1 MVRGICRFNTRSLLI
16 VTGILMLFMPLTMND
31 STAYV
36 SDERCIEEYN
46 LPAGEECTRAQK
58 CYIEFGR
65 VCNDWELGETA
76 FTSNPLGTMLQ
87 PFDHIFQ
94 GMSIVIFWS
103 LLIGI
108 LWLRTENPQ
117 LVGIIGVVMISAY
130 SYAVDPTLQSPE
142 FETARWVGGLLLVS
156 SVGISV
162 YQLIVTR
169 IFAPPQ

>member
-1 MVRGICRFNTRSLLI
+1 MVKGNALLPLI
-16 VTGILMLFMPLTMND
+16 TTIGLLMLFVPLTIND
-31 STAYV
+31 ATAYV

-65 VCNDWELGETA
+65 ECATWELGETA
-76 FTSNPLGTMLQ
+76 FTSNPLGTMLL

-94 GMSIVIFWS
+94 GLSIVIFWA

-117 LVGIIGVVMISAY
+117 LVGIIGVVMVSAY
-130 SYAVDPTLQSPE
+130 SYTVDPTLQSPE
-142 FETARWVGGLLLVS
+142 FETARFVGTVLILV

-162 YQLIVTR
+162 YQLIATR

>member
-1 MVRGICRFNTRSLLI
+1 MVKGNALLSI
-16 VTGILMLFMPLTMND
+16 IAGLGLLMLLVPLTIND
-31 STAYV
+31 ANAYV

-46 LPAGEECTRAQK
+46 LPVGEECTRAQK

-65 VCNDWELGETA
+65 QCNDWELGETA

-103 LLIGI
+103 LMIGI

-117 LVGIIGVVMISAY
+117 LVGIIGVVMVSAY
-130 SYAVDPTLQSPE
+130 SYATDPTLQSPE
-142 FETARWVGGLLLVS
+142 FETARFVGTVLILCSL
-156 SVGISV
+156 GISV

>member
-1 MVRGICRFNTRSLLI
+1 MVKGNALLPLI
-16 VTGILMLFMPLTMND
+16 TTIGLLMLFVPLTIND
-31 STAYV
+31 ATAYV

-46 LPAGEECTRAQK
+46 LPAGEECTKAQK

-65 VCNDWELGETA
+65 ECATWELGETA
-76 FTSNPLGTMLQ
+76 FTSNPLGTMLL
-87 PFDHIFQ
+87 PFDHMFQ

-117 LVGIIGVVMISAY
+117 LVGIIGVVMVSAY
-130 SYAVDPTLQSPE
+130 SYTIDPTLQSPE
-142 FETARWVGGLLLVS
+142 FETARWVGTILIGF
-156 SVGISV
+156 SVGISI
-162 YQLIVTR
+162 YQLIATR

>member
-1 MVRGICRFNTRSLLI
+1 MVKGNALLSI
-16 VTGILMLFMPLTMND
+16 IAGLGLLMLFVPLTIND
-31 STAYV
+31 ATAYV

-46 LPAGEECTRAQK
+46 LPAGEECTKAQK

-65 VCNDWELGETA
+65 ECATWELGETA
-76 FTSNPLGTMLQ
+76 FTSNPLGTMLL
-87 PFDHIFQ
+87 PFDHMFQ

-117 LVGIIGVVMISAY
+117 LVGIIGVVMVSAY
-130 SYAVDPTLQSPE
+130 SYAVDPSLQSPE
-142 FETARWVGGLLLVS
+142 FETARFVGTVLILV

-162 YQLIVTR
+162 YQLIATR

>member
-1 MVRGICRFNTRSLLI
+1 MVKGSASLTIISGL
-16 VTGILMLFMPLTMND
+16 VLLLLLTPLTIND
-31 STAYV
+31 ATAYV
-36 SDERCIEEYN
+36 SDERCIEEFN
-46 LPAGEECTRAQK
+46 LPVEESCTRAQK

-117 LVGIIGVVMISAY
+117 LVGIIGVVMVSAY
-130 SYAVDPTLQSPE
+130 SYSVDPTLQSPE
-142 FETARWVGGLLLVS
+142 FETARFVGTVLILV
-156 SVGISV
+156 SVGISI

>member
-1 MVRGICRFNTRSLLI
+1 MVKGNALLPLI
-16 VTGILMLFMPLTMND
+16 TTIGLLMLFVPLTIND
-31 STAYV
+31 ATAYV

-46 LPAGEECTRAQK
+46 LPAGEECTKAQK

-65 VCNDWELGETA
+65 ECATWELGETA
-76 FTSNPLGTMLQ
+76 FTSNPLGTMLL
-87 PFDHIFQ
+87 PFDHMFQ

-117 LVGIIGVVMISAY
+117 LVGIIGVVMVSAY
-130 SYAVDPTLQSPE
+130 SYAVDPSLQSPE
-142 FETARWVGGLLLVS
+142 FETARFVGTVLILV

-162 YQLIVTR
+162 YQLIATR

>member
-1 MVRGICRFNTRSLLI
+1 MGKGNALLPLI
-16 VTGILMLFMPLTMND
+16 TTIGLLMLFVPLTIND
-31 STAYV
+31 ATAYV

-65 VCNDWELGETA
+65 ECATWELGETA
-76 FTSNPLGTMLQ
+76 FTSNPLGTMLL

-94 GMSIVIFWS
+94 GLSIVIFWA

-117 LVGIIGVVMISAY
+117 LVGIIGVVMVSAY
-130 SYAVDPTLQSPE
+130 SYTVDPTLQSPE
-142 FETARWVGGLLLVS
+142 FETARFVGTVLILV

-162 YQLIVTR
+162 YQLIATR

>member
-1 MVRGICRFNTRSLLI
+1 MVKGNALLSI
-16 VTGILMLFMPLTMND
+16 IAGLGLLMLFVPLTIND
-31 STAYV
+31 ATAYV

-65 VCNDWELGETA
+65 QCNDWELGETA

-94 GMSIVIFWS
+94 GMSIVIFWA

-117 LVGIIGVVMISAY
+117 LVGIIGVVMVSAY
-130 SYAVDPTLQSPE
+130 SYATDPTLQSPE
-142 FETARWVGGLLLVS
+142 FETARAVGTVLILC

-162 YQLIVTR
+162 YQLLVTR

>member
-1 MVRGICRFNTRSLLI
+1 MVKGNALLPI
-16 VTGILMLFMPLTMND
+16 IAGLGLLMLLVPLTIPNA
-31 STAYV
+31 TAYV
-36 SDERCIEEYN
+36 SDERCIEEWN

-65 VCNDWELGETA
+65 ECAGWEIGETA

-87 PFDHIFQ
+87 PFDFVFQ

-117 LVGIIGVVMISAY
+117 LVGIIGVCMVSAY

-142 FETARWVGGLLLVS
+142 FETARFVGTVLILLSL
-156 SVGISV
+156 GISV
-162 YQLIVTR
+162 YQLLATR

>member
-1 MVRGICRFNTRSLLI
+1 MDKGITQSILNKLLLMT
-16 VTGILMLFMPLTMND
+16 VLMLFIPL
-31 STAYV
+31 SSATAYV

-94 GMSIVIFWS
+94 GLSIVIFWA

-117 LVGIIGVVMISAY
+117 LVGIIGVVMVSAY
-130 SYAVDPTLQSPE
+130 SYATDPTLISPE
-142 FETARWVGGLLLVS
+142 FETARFVGTVLILC

>member
-1 MVRGICRFNTRSLLI
+1 MVKGNALLSI
-16 VTGILMLFMPLTMND
+16 IAGLGLLMLFVPLTIPNA
-31 STAYV
+31 TAYV

-65 VCNDWELGETA
+65 ECATWELGETA
-76 FTSNPLGTMLQ
+76 FTSNPLGTMLL

-94 GMSIVIFWS
+94 GLSIVIFWA

-117 LVGIIGVVMISAY
+117 LVGIIGVVMVSAY
-130 SYAVDPTLQSPE
+130 SYTVDPTLQSPE
-142 FETARWVGGLLLVS
+142 FETARFVGTVLILV

-162 YQLIVTR
+162 YQLIATR